1 MKVSIIIPVY
11 NAQDSVG
18 KCLDSIIKQ
27 TSREW
32 EVVAINDGS
41 SDKSWDVLEKYAKVY
56 PDRVRI
62 FNQEN
67 SGVTKT
73 RERGIQEARGTYVM
87 FIDNDDYI
95 EPDYVETFLR
105 EIESGNYDVV
115 VGGYRRI
122 TDKKKI
128 LFQYCPVSRWM
139 QYSILTP
146 WARIIKRDVIVKNNI
161 HFLDYKIGEDI
172 YFNMRLFYITKNV
185 KRINYIGYNWY
196 YNTQS
201 VSNTTHKG
209 FQKVYDPRVML
220 DNVDEAIEHSRKR
233 LYQLWYVK
241 WVVWYLC
248 FSGRGGSY
256 EDFLEEEK
264 KLFAWLKDHNIE
276 CRFPL
281 FSKYVK
287 GEPFRNKAVVVIFL
301 MLRKLHLVKLF
312 ARVYCR
318 GSKQDE

>member
-18 KCLDSIIKQ
+18 KCLDSILNQ
-27 TSREW
+27 SSGEW
-32 EVVAINDGS
+32 EAVVINDGS
-41 SDKSWDVLEKYAKVY
+41 SDDSWKVLERYASRY
-56 PDRVRI
+56 PEKIRI
-62 FNQEN
+62 FDQKN

-73 RERGIQEARGTYVM
+73 RERGIKESRGTYVM
-87 FIDNDDYI
+87 FVDNDDYLD
-95 EPDYVETFLR
+95 PDYVETFLR
-105 EIESGNYDVV
+105 EIETGDYDAV

-128 LFQYCPVSRWM
+128 LFQYCPVSNWM

-146 WARIIKRDVIVKNNI
+146 WARIIRRDVILKNDI
-161 HFLDYKIGEDI
+161 HFLNYKIGEDI
-172 YFNMRLFYITKNV
+172 YFNMRLFYITKKV

-201 VSNTTHKG
+201 VSNTTHRG

-220 DNVDEAIEHSRKR
+220 DNVDKAVEHSRDR

-248 FSGRGGSY
+248 FSGRGASY
-256 EDFLEEEK
+256 DDFLQEEK
-264 KLFAWLKDHNIE
+264 KLFSWLEEHGIE

-281 FSKYVK
+281 FSEDVK
-287 GEPFRNKAVVVIFL
+287 GEPLRNKAVIVIFL

-312 ARVYCR
+312 AKFYCR
-318 GSKQDE
+318 G